1 VAEAVTMKGLR
12 TFLVL
17 LVVAAAL
24 GGFLYY
30 DSKKEPAGQT
40 KQDKVFA
47 DVQADKIDQI
57 TVKAAS
63 GDRTTVQKQGAGWQV
78 TQPTPVTADE
88 AEMSG
93 LASNLSS
100 LEVQRVIDEQA
111 SDFKQYG
118 LDPARI
124 EVAFKAGGKDHTL
137 LLGAKT
143 PTGSDMYARTPDKAR
158 VFLVSSYL
166 EATFNKSA
174 FDLRDKTI
182 LKIDRDKVGRVEI
195 VSGDHTVTLD
205 KQDPDWRVTTPF
217 DARADFSAVE
227 GILGRLNS
235 TPMKSIAP
243 SDANDAKALKEYGL
257 DKPSAT
263 IRVTSGSAQA
273 GLAIGKSAGE
283 GVVYARDLSR
293 PMVFTI
299 DSSLADELKKPADDF
314 RLKDLFDARAF
325 NTTRVEVTRQ
335 GATLAFE
342 KDKDAWKQV
351 TPASKA
357 ADTAKVEA
365 LLTALTNARATGFEP
380 KVAAT
385 GLDSP
390 ELTATLKFDEGKK
403 TEKVVFGKKGS
414 DAFARRDGDTAAA
427 KIDAATLDSIIKAF
441 DALK

>member
-1 VAEAVTMKGLR
+1 MKGLR
-12 TFLVL
+12 SFLAL

-30 DSKKEPAGQT
+30 DSKKEPADT
-40 KQDKVFA
+40 NKQEKVFA

-57 TVKAAS
+57 TVKSAS
-63 GDRTTVQKQGAGWQV
+63 GDRTTVQKQGSGWQLA
-78 TQPTPVTADE
+78 QPVAMAADE
-88 AEMSG
+88 AEVSG

-118 LDPARI
+118 LDPAHV
-124 EVAFKAGGKDHTL
+124 EVALKAGGKDHTL

-143 PTGSDMYARTPDKAR
+143 PTGSDMYARVPDKPR

-166 EATFNKSA
+166 DATFNKSA

-195 VSGDHTVTLD
+195 AAGDRTVTLD
-205 KQDPDWRVTTPF
+205 KQGADWRVTTPF

-235 TPMKSIAP
+235 TPMKSIAA
-243 SDANDAKALKEYGL
+243 SDATGKALKEYGL

-283 GVVYARDLSR
+283 GVVYARDVSR
-293 PMVFTI
+293 PLVFTI
-299 DSSLADELKKPADDF
+299 DSSLADELKKPADEF
-314 RLKDLFDARAF
+314 RIKDLFDARAF

-335 GATLAFE
+335 GVTLAFE
-342 KDKDAWKQV
+342 KDKENWKQV
-351 TPASKA
+351 TPSAKA

-365 LLTALTNARATGFEP
+365 LLTALTNTRATGFEP
-380 KVAAT
+380 KAAAT
-385 GLDSP
+385 GLDAP
-390 ELTATLKFDEGKK
+390 ELTATLKFDEGKQ
-403 TEKVVFGKKGS
+403 TEKVAFGKKGS

-427 KIDAATLDSIIKAF
+427 KIDASTLDSIIKAF